1 MSFATSN
8 AASGYEVSIWAHRHS
23 PGRRQW
29 TGRWLWGGG
38 RALEKGVS
46 KGHEEV
52 VSLSG
57 KCFTEAALRPDMV
70 ALFWGNNPSM

>member
-1 MSFATSN
+1 MQPQMLPLAMRLV
-8 AASGYEVSIWAHRHS
+8 SGPTDTAQGEDSGQGA
-23 PGRRQW
+23 GF
-29 TGRWLWGGG
+29 WGGG